1 MSPRDPSPGPDQ
13 PGGAAADA
21 EALDQLA
28 YEELVELLED
38 LTRRIA
44 SGDVGIEE
52 ASELYE
58 RAGMVHRLAAER
70 LVQVRA
76 RIERLDGA

>member
-1 MSPRDPSPGPDQ
+1 MTETDDL
-13 PGGAAADA
+13 
-21 EALDQLA
+21 ETLT
-28 YEELVELLED
+28 YEELVEKLED

-44 SGDVGIEE
+44 SGEVGIEE

-58 RAGMVHRLAAER
+58 RAGVVHRLAAER

>member
-1 MSPRDPSPGPDQ
+1 VSDTD
-13 PGGAAADA
+13 
-21 EALDQLA
+21 ALDRLT
-28 YEELVELLED
+28 YEQLVEMLED

-44 SGDVGIEE
+44 SGEVGIEE

-58 RAGMVHRLAAER
+58 RAGAIHRLAAER
-70 LVQVRA
+70 LAQVRA